1 MKGKG
6 KGKESIREEG
16 KGKEISGGER
26 RNEDRGGKGR
36 EENGMEW
43 NERMKWKG
51 WKGKGRGRREKI
63 RYIR

>member
-6 KGKESIREEG
+6 KGKESIRKEG
-16 KGKEISGGER
+16 KGKGISGGER

-51 WKGKGRGRREKI
+51 W
-63 RYIR
+63 